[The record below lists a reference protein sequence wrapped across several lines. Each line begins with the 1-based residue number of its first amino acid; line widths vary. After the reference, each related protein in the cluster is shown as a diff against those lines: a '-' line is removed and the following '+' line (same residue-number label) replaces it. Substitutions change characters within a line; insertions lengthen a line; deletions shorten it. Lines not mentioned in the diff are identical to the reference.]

1 MVVPVLKRK
10 RAPRTK
16 TLASE
21 RESIPRV
28 TIRLPRAPPPP
39 ATGSVTTL
47 TLPASSANPQP
58 TSAVLPPPSQS
69 QLSSLLSEV
78 RIELSDTISP
88 VFDLEGIVRH
98 VYEAHFA
105 PKLSKIPDPLVATVR
120 SETHCRVLYSTLLMR
135 LPVNVPLSFAL
146 VINELAC
153 VCATLSPLVLNA

>member
-28 TIRLPRAPPPP
+28 TIRLPRAPAPLPPT
-39 ATGSVTTL
+39 TGSVT
-47 TLPASSANPQP
+47 PASSVNPQP

-78 RIELSDTISP
+78 RAELSDTFTPI
-88 VFDLEGIVRH
+88 FDLEGIVRH

-120 SETHCRVLYSTLLMR
+120 SETHCHVLYSTLLMR
-135 LPVNVPLSFAL
+135 LPVNALSFER

-153 VCATLSPLVLNA
+153 VCATLSPHVLNA